1 MATQWTAGT
10 TSGQVLTAATL
21 NTIGAAWVDYTPTLT
36 QSATVTKTIVIAR
49 YCQFQK
55 TIIGQLVLNATS
67 AGTAGNAVQIGL
79 PIAARTTGAVLG
91 SGYIYD
97 ASTNTIYGGPA
108 YAFSGTTMAMF
119 YQTGNPWGISP
130 NIALANTDQIS
141 MIFSYEIA

>member
-1 MATQWTAGT
+1 
-10 TSGQVLTAATL
+10 VLLASKL
-21 NTIGAAWVDYTPTLT
+21 NEIGAVWENYTPTLT

-79 PIAARTTGAVLG
+79 PIAARTAGAVLG

-97 ASTNTIYGGPA
+97 SSTNTIYGGPF

>member
-1 MATQWTAGT
+1 MLLA
-10 TSGQVLTAATL
+10 SKL
-21 NTIGAAWVDYTPTLT
+21 NEIGAVWENYTPTLT

-79 PIAARTTGAVLG
+79 PIAARTAGAVLG

-97 ASTNTIYGGPA
+97 SSTNTIYGGPF